1 MQEKIRPERET
12 QMSIFISAGDPSGDI
27 AGYHLLRNLRQ
38 FNEPTCFF
46 GLGGRRMASMGQEQL
61 VPGDQLAVLG
71 FWEVAKRFRFFQKL
85 LTRAAEQIEERQ
97 PRAIVLIDYPGF
109 NLRLA
114 EKVRSLNIPII
125 YYVSPQIWA
134 WGGKRI
140 GTIKRLVDMMLLI
153 LPFETEIYEKA
164 GVRNR
169 FVGHYLLDDIEAGLI
184 KAPYNAGSDLVAL
197 LPGSRPQEVEKML
210 PVLAA
215 TAGILAESGK
225 WRFAVAAVEG
235 NIDYR
240 AYLADATVPI
250 EIVRGKTRELIA
262 ESRLVL
268 TSSGTA
274 TLETGIIGRPMVV
287 IYRTGRLTY
296 MIARRLVTLDKIAL
310 INITAGRKL
319 VPELIQND
327 ANPKTI
333 AAQAR
338 KLLDDAFLSSEIVRE
353 LNRVTDSLGTS
364 GAGERAAAAVRE
376 YIKC

>member
-1 MQEKIRPERET
+1 
-12 QMSIFISAGDPSGDI
+12 
-27 AGYHLLRNLRQ
+27 
-38 FNEPTCFF
+38 
-46 GLGGRRMASMGQEQL
+46 
-61 VPGDQLAVLG
+61 
-71 FWEVAKRFRFFQKL
+71 
-85 LTRAAEQIEERQ
+85 
-97 PRAIVLIDYPGF
+97 
-109 NLRLA
+109 LA

-197 LPGSRPQEVEKML
+197 LPGSRPQEVERML

>member
-1 MQEKIRPERET
+1 MPEKIRSEGET
-12 QMSIFISAGDPSGDI
+12 QLSIFISAGDPSGDI
-27 AGYHLLRNLRQ
+27 AGYHLLRNLHASDK
-38 FNEPTCFF
+38 TTSFF
-46 GLGGRRMASMGQEQL
+46 GLGGRRMASIGQQQL

-71 FWEVAKRFRFFQKL
+71 FWEVARRFRFFQKL
-85 LTRAAEQIEERQ
+85 LAATVKQIEEHR

-114 EKVRSLNIPII
+114 EKVRPLNIPII

-140 GTIKRLVDMMLLI
+140 GTIKHLVDMMLLI
-153 LPFETEIYEKA
+153 LPFEKEIYEKA
-164 GVRNR
+164 GVKNQ
-169 FVGHYLLDDIEAGLI
+169 FVGHYLLDDIDADLI
-184 KAPYNAGSDLVAL
+184 KAPFNPGSDLVAL

-215 TAGILAESGK
+215 SAGILAENGK

-235 NIDYR
+235 DIDYHR
-240 AYLADATVPI
+240 FLTDTRVPI

-296 MIARRLVTLDKIAL
+296 IIARRLVTLDKIAL
-310 INITAGRKL
+310 INITAGRKI

-327 ANPKTI
+327 ANPKKI
-333 AAQAR
+333 AAKAR
-338 KLLDDAFLSSEIVRE
+338 KFLDDPVLSSEIAGE
-353 LNRVTDSLGTS
+353 LNRVTDLLGTS

>member
-1 MQEKIRPERET
+1 
-12 QMSIFISAGDPSGDI
+12 MSIFISAGDPSGDI
-27 AGYHLLRNLRQ
+27 AGYHLLRNLRK

-153 LPFETEIYEKA
+153 LPFEKKIYERA

-169 FVGHYLLDDIEAGLI
+169 FVGHYLLDDIDAGLI

-235 NIDYR
+235 DIDYR
-240 AYLADATVPI
+240 AYLADARVPI
-250 EIVRGKTRELIA
+250 EIVRGRTRELIA

-296 MIARRLVTLDKIAL
+296 MIARRMVTLDKIAL
-310 INITAGRKL
+310 INITTGRKI

-327 ANPKTI
+327 ASPKKI
-333 AAQAR
+333 AAEAR
-338 KLLDDAFLSSEIVRE
+338 KFLDDAFLSSEIVRE